1 MPVSTLTAAPC
12 RAAAF
17 PAVNLRIIAEGT
29 AAQQLK
35 LTVLA
40 IRVCALP
47 LGRGALTLGT
57 LRPLPTEPLHIPP
70 LCLGQGCRNFQGT
83 PLCCTWAFVA
93 VPPAMRVEQVSASAP
108 CVQLGACPSRTTQL

>member
-1 MPVSTLTAAPC
+1 MVCLTQC
-12 RAAAF
+12 F
-17 PAVNLRIIAEGT
+17 EAVNVIFYECGMGLIMYYTPTSCEDIPAIFAAAEGT

-40 IRVCALP
+40 IRTCALP

-70 LCLGQGCRNFQGT
+70 LCLGGWFWSVR
-83 PLCCTWAFVA
+83 
-93 VPPAMRVEQVSASAP
+93 
-108 CVQLGACPSRTTQL
+108 ACDAAD